1 MTEYGVSCLRCY
13 NKMLNSDKTTD
24 FAWFGERPLSEYAA
38 FDSDSSYN
46 WKMNCMDLF
55 HALIPYLFD
64 ICFME

>member
-1 MTEYGVSCLRCY
+1 
-13 NKMLNSDKTTD
+13 MLQQNAQ
-24 FAWFGERPLSEYAA
+24 FRQNNGFCMVWREPLSEYAA